1 MATTTTRQIIAED
14 PAIEAYR
21 KGLLESVNQFVR
33 ERISK
38 GLVPPDFQVQQL
50 SAPERQAID
59 LARSGVGAYQPFLQG
74 ATGDLNQG
82 QQFLGQAANLA
93 AAMRPATF
101 AYQSAAR
108 DAAQGGLGQY
118 DPRASGGVA
127 AFMNPYEQQV
137 IDRTMSDLQR
147 ASNIARQ
154 GEDAQAV
161 GSGAFGGSRQAILQA
176 ERGRNLLD
184 AQRKAAEGIRMQ
196 GFQQA
201 AQQAQQAFEQ
211 ARARQLQGA
220 GLMGQL
226 GVDYGRLGLQDVA
239 QLGQLGSQFGTMGL
253 QRAGLGEMGAKLR
266 SQDLQNLA
274 TLGQLERGV
283 GQATLDALRAT
294 NLQRYQQPYQQYGFL
309 SDIYKGTPTSQ
320 ATTTMQI
327 TPNTSPFQQIA
338 GLGIA
343 GLAAAGGAKEA
354 GLF

>member
-14 PAIEAYR
+14 PEIEAYR
-21 KGLLESVNQFVR
+21 KGLLESVQKFIK
-33 ERISK
+33 ERIDK

-74 ATGDLNQG
+74 ATADLARG
-82 QQFLGQAANLA
+82 QQFLGQAGL
-93 AAMRPATF
+93 
-101 AYQSAAR
+101 
-108 DAAQGGLGQY
+108 AAQGGFGQY
-118 DPRASGGVA
+118 DPRASSGVA

-147 ASNIARQ
+147 ASDIARR
-154 GEDAQAV
+154 GEQAQAV
-161 GSGAFGGSRQAILQA
+161 GSGAFGGSRQAILEA

-184 AQRKAAEGIRMQ
+184 AQSKAAEGLRMQ
-196 GFQQA
+196 GFQPA

-220 GLMGQL
+220 GL
-226 GVDYGRLGLQDVA
+226 V
-239 QLGQLGSQFGTMGL
+239 GQLGSQFGTMGL

-283 GQATLDALRAT
+283 GQSTLDALRAT

-320 ATTTMQI
+320 ATTTMQV
-327 TPNTSPFQQIA
+327 TTNTSPFQQIA

-343 GLAAAGGAKEA
+343 GLAAAGGAKAA

>member
-14 PAIEAYR
+14 PEIEAYR
-21 KGLLESVNQFVR
+21 KGLLESVQKFIK
-33 ERISK
+33 ERIDK

-74 ATGDLNQG
+74 PTADLARG
-82 QQFLGQAANLA
+82 QQFLGQAGL
-93 AAMRPATF
+93 
-101 AYQSAAR
+101 
-108 DAAQGGLGQY
+108 AAQGGFGQY
-118 DPRASGGVA
+118 DPRASSGVA

-147 ASNIARQ
+147 ASDIARR
-154 GEDAQAV
+154 GEQAQAV
-161 GSGAFGGSRQAILQA
+161 GSGAFGGSRQAILEA

-184 AQRKAAEGIRMQ
+184 AQSKAAEGLRMQ

-220 GLMGQL
+220 GL
-226 GVDYGRLGLQDVA
+226 V
-239 QLGQLGSQFGTMGL
+239 GQLGSQFGTMGL
-253 QRAGLGEMGAKLR
+253 QRAGVGEMGAKLR
-266 SQDLQNLA
+266 SQELQNLA
-274 TLGQLERGV
+274 TLGQLDRGV
-283 GQATLDALRAT
+283 GQSTLDALRAT

-320 ATTTMQI
+320 ATTTMQV
-327 TPNTSPFQQIA
+327 TPNRSPFQQIA

-343 GLAAAGGAKEA
+343 GLAAAGGAKAA

>member
-21 KGLLESVNQFVR
+21 KGLLESVNKFVR
-33 ERISK
+33 DRISK

-74 ATGDLNQG
+74 ATADLARG
-82 QQFLGQAANLA
+82 QQFLGQAGL
-93 AAMRPATF
+93 
-101 AYQSAAR
+101 
-108 DAAQGGLGQY
+108 AAQGGFGQY
-118 DPRASGGVA
+118 DPRASSGVA

-147 ASNIARQ
+147 ASDIARQ

-220 GLMGQL
+220 GLMGQF
-226 GVDYGRLGLQDVA
+226 
-239 QLGQLGSQFGTMGL
+239 GSQFGTMGL

-266 SQDLQNLA
+266 SQDIQNLA

-309 SDIYKGTPTSQ
+309 SDIYKGTPSSQ
-320 ATTTMQI
+320 ATTTMQV

-343 GLAAAGGAKEA
+343 GLAAAGGAKSA

>member
-21 KGLLESVNQFVR
+21 KGLLESVNKFVR
-33 ERISK
+33 DRISK

-74 ATGDLNQG
+74 ATADLARG
-82 QQFLGQAANLA
+82 QQFLGQAGL
-93 AAMRPATF
+93 
-101 AYQSAAR
+101 
-108 DAAQGGLGQY
+108 AAQGGFGQY
-118 DPRASGGVA
+118 DPRAGSGVA
-127 AFMNPYEQQV
+127 AFMNPYEQLV

-147 ASNIARQ
+147 ASDIARQ

-220 GLMGQL
+220 GLIGQF
-226 GVDYGRLGLQDVA
+226 
-239 QLGQLGSQFGTMGL
+239 GSQFGTMGL

-266 SQDLQNLA
+266 SQDIQNLA

-309 SDIYKGTPTSQ
+309 SDIYKGTPSSQ
-320 ATTTMQI
+320 ATTTMQV

-343 GLAAAGGAKEA
+343 GLAAAGGAKAA

>member
-14 PAIEAYR
+14 PEIEAYR
-21 KGLLESVNQFVR
+21 KGLLESVQKFIK
-33 ERISK
+33 ERIDK

-74 ATGDLNQG
+74 ATADLARG
-82 QQFLGQAANLA
+82 QQFLGQAGL
-93 AAMRPATF
+93 
-101 AYQSAAR
+101 
-108 DAAQGGLGQY
+108 AAQGGFGQY
-118 DPRASGGVA
+118 DPRASSGVA

-147 ASNIARQ
+147 ASDIARR
-154 GEDAQAV
+154 GEQAQAV
-161 GSGAFGGSRQAILQA
+161 GSGAFGGSRQAILEA

-184 AQRKAAEGIRMQ
+184 AQSKAAEGLRMQ

-220 GLMGQL
+220 GL
-226 GVDYGRLGLQDVA
+226 V
-239 QLGQLGSQFGTMGL
+239 GQLGSQFGTMGL

-283 GQATLDALRAT
+283 GQSTLDALRAT

-320 ATTTMQI
+320 ATTTMQV

-343 GLAAAGGAKEA
+343 GLAAAGGAKAA